1 MSERA
6 ELVVKAT
13 CSTES
18 SGDYRDLGHHE
29 MQVRVTGMLKQR
41 AADFW
46 VEEEIDALRLVAE
59 LGSIEGMPILV
70 LANENF
76 TGYVP
81 CVAITSDQTEV
92 VTGLDGNDHIVLKQR
107 ASVDEDDQ
115 GPIGFLSP
123 DFFWAAKGVGPGEF
137 MNIGIFSAPF
147 LADVGVNIF
156 LERGPWRVM
165 LLEFEPDTVQ
175 VEVERS

>member
-13 CSTES
+13 CSVETM
-18 SGDYRDLGHHE
+18 GDYRNLGHHE
-29 MQVRVTGMLKQR
+29 MQVKVTGMLKQR
-41 AADFW
+41 ALDFW
-46 VEEEIDALRLVAE
+46 IEEEVDALRLVAE
-59 LGSIEGMPILV
+59 LGSIGGTPILV

-76 TGYVP
+76 TGFVP
-81 CVAITSDQTEV
+81 SVAITSDQTEV

-107 ASVDEDDQ
+107 ASIDEDDQ
-115 GPIGFLSP
+115 SPIGFLSP
-123 DFFWAAKGVGPGEF
+123 DFFWAAKGNSPGEF

-147 LADVGVNIF
+147 LADMGVNIF

-175 VEVERS
+175 VEVEKS